1 MQKHLKFFPAFII
14 LPMLFSACGTLP
26 GPAPSANLAKSSVQR
41 VTNPNVSQSDL
52 TALVNGNNTFAIHLY
67 ESLRSQSGNL
77 VFSPYS
83 ISLALAMTYGGARN
97 QTESQMAQT
106 MQFNLPQAQLH
117 PAFNSLDLELM
128 NEGKAQGNNIQP
140 MQLNIANA
148 VWAEQT
154 YAFQQAY
161 LDLIAQDYGAGIQ
174 LADFV
179 KNYEAARKNINDW
192 VSQQTKNKIND
203 LLTPGSVD
211 SLTRMVLVNAIYFKA
226 DWNVPFDANNTI
238 DSNFTLLDGTQS
250 NVKMMNNGE
259 LNLPYI
265 QGDGYRAVELPYQ
278 GNTAAMDIIL
288 PDAGNFQ
295 NFETALDAGKLN
307 NIFTSMQST
316 PIALGLPKFTFT
328 TDFSLHDQLQA
339 LGMTD
344 AFDPNKADF
353 SGMTGN
359 HDLYIGNV
367 IHKAFVAVDEKGT
380 EAAAAT
386 AVIMEAMSAPMQ
398 KVRLVVDHPFIFII
412 RDLKS
417 GQILF
422 IGRVLNPAAQ

>member
-1 MQKHLKFFPAFII
+1 MQKHLKFFPALII
-14 LPMLFSACGTLP
+14 LPMLFSACGALP

-52 TALVNGNNTFAIHLY
+52 TALVNGNNAFAIHLY
-67 ESLRSQSGNL
+67 ESLRSQNGNL

-140 MQLNIANA
+140 LQLNIANA

-154 YAFQQAY
+154 YPFQQSY

-203 LLTPGSVD
+203 LLAPGSVD
-211 SLTRMVLVNAIYFKA
+211 AMTRMVLVNAIYFKA
-226 DWNVPFDANNTI
+226 DWDVPFDKNNTS
-238 DSNFTLLDGTQS
+238 DADFTLLDGTQS

-259 LNLPYI
+259 LDLPYI
-265 QGDGYRAVELPYQ
+265 QGDGYQAVELPYQ
-278 GNTAAMDIIL
+278 GNSAAMDIIL

-295 NFETALDAGKLN
+295 NFESALDAGKLN
-307 NIFTSMQST
+307 NIFNSMQST
-316 PIALGLPKFTFT
+316 PIALGLPKFSFT

-398 KVRLVVDHPFIFII
+398 KVHLVVDHPFIFII

>member
-1 MQKHLKFFPAFII
+1 
-14 LPMLFSACGTLP
+14 
-26 GPAPSANLAKSSVQR
+26 
-41 VTNPNVSQSDL
+41 
-52 TALVNGNNTFAIHLY
+52 
-67 ESLRSQSGNL
+67 
-77 VFSPYS
+77 
-83 ISLALAMTYGGARN
+83 
-97 QTESQMAQT
+97 
-106 MQFNLPQAQLH
+106 
-117 PAFNSLDLELM
+117 
-128 NEGKAQGNNIQP
+128 

-174 LADFV
+174 LADFI
-179 KNYEAARKNINDW
+179 KNYEPARKTINDW

-203 LLTPGSVD
+203 LLAPGSVD
-211 SLTRMVLVNAIYFKA
+211 AMTRMVLVNAIYFKA
-226 DWNVPFDANNTI
+226 DWEVPFDKNHTV
-238 DSNFTLLDGTQS
+238 DSDFTLLDGSQS
-250 NVKMMNNGE
+250 KVNMMNNGQ

-265 QGDGYRAVELPYQ
+265 QGDGYQAVELPYQ
-278 GNTAAMDIIL
+278 GNSAAMDIIL
-288 PDAGNFQ
+288 PETGNFQ
-295 NFETALDAGKLN
+295 NFESALDAGKLIG
-307 NIFTSMQST
+307 IFNSMQST

-328 TDFSLHDQLQA
+328 TDFSLHDQLQT

-386 AVIMEAMSAPMQ
+386 AVIMQTMSAPAQQ
-398 KVRLVVDHPFIFII
+398 KVHLVVDHPFIFVI

-422 IGRVLNPAAQ
+422 IGRVLNPAQ